1 MTFSA
6 RRHHY
11 LKVAGFLALA
21 ALGICEAQTTPADG
35 KAELQTIG
43 TVFIKGNSETAD
55 ALRDKMTTYS
65 CVQPSINEKKAD
77 AVMDVDEAARRSNT
91 VLEGNRN
98 KVASSITI
106 TMPNGDQ
113 VWSKTKLGSDGFV
126 HSGAGIAVVEILR
139 SLAKD
144 ACPGWVL
151 RNEGHDGTP
160 FHKDYVRP

>member
-1 MTFSA
+1 MLRHMT
-6 RRHHY
+6 
-11 LKVAGFLALA
+11 KVAGFLALA
-21 ALGICEAQTTPADG
+21 ALGICEAQSTPADG
-35 KAELQTIG
+35 KAELQTVT
-43 TVFIKGNSETAD
+43 TVFVKGNSETAN

-65 CVQPSINEKKAD
+65 CLQPSINEKKAD
-77 AVMDVDEAARRSNT
+77 AVMDVDEASRHSST
-91 VLEGNRN
+91 MLEGNTN
-98 KVASSITI
+98 KVASSVTI

-113 VWSKTKLGSDGFV
+113 VWSKTKLGRDGFV
-126 HSGAGIAVVEILR
+126 HSGAGTAVVEMLR

>member
-1 MTFSA
+1 ML
-6 RRHHY
+6 RHMI
-11 LKVAGFLALA
+11 KVAGFLALA

-35 KAELQTIG
+35 KAELQTIR

-113 VWSKTKLGSDGFV
+113 VWSKTKLGSEGFV